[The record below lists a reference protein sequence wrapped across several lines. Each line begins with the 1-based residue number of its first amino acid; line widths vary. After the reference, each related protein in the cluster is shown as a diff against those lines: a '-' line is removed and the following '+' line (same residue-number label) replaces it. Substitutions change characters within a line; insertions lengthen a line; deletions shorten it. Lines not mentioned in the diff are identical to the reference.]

1 MKSKS
6 ISALLLLGVACR
18 QSTRRLSGRRRES
31 DMSADDA
38 DSQPRPDQCGQIVKG
53 RKHQR
58 GTKKHQK
65 KHIMFLGTK
74 TLALPCIFIAFS
86 ISIFNKFQFLH
97 WNPATQAEKK
107 VYGKDFLEFFLWAW
121 G

>member
-1 MKSKS
+1 MHVLNTKPKENSLVYVYFLFWITFKF
-6 ISALLLLGVACR
+6 ILLPSAVSFR
-18 QSTRRLSGRRRES
+18 
-31 DMSADDA
+31 ADDA

-86 ISIFNKFQFLH
+86 TSIFDNFQI
-97 WNPATQAEKK
+97 PATQAEKK
-107 VYGKDFLEFFLWAW
+107 VYGKDFLEFFV
-121 G
+121 

>member
-6 ISALLLLGVACR
+6 ISALLLLGVANPAVGCPAVVPCPV
-18 QSTRRLSGRRRES
+18 S

-65 KHIMFLGTK
+65 KNTSCF
-74 TLALPCIFIAFS
+74 
-86 ISIFNKFQFLH
+86 
-97 WNPATQAEKK
+97 
-107 VYGKDFLEFFLWAW
+107 WAQKL
-121 G
+121 